1 MIHRYIIFSKN
12 RKVKGD
18 NFFIKMTLFV
28 FIIIDMC
35 KLVLIRTSCDAMVL
49 VDCHSLSFSVLF
61 MINLF
66 KYGSRKYIFYHYLLS
81 LNYLRPTCLTCQR
94 YENLGL
100 HDLNDVSTESE
111 DCRYRVLKVLRCCD
125 HWDLRCWFQSR
136 SLWRLWLRQKSTVVV
151 TTPGQSR
158 DGAWRVYWNKSK
170 IRLGRNKFSTFQMKF
185 YCIVICFTVCLRI
198 RKS

>member
-1 MIHRYIIFSKN
+1 
-12 RKVKGD
+12 
-18 NFFIKMTLFV
+18 MTLFV

-66 KYGSRKYIFYHYLLS
+66 KYGSRNYIFYHYLLS

-100 HDLNDVSTESE
+100 HDLNDVYGEWRLSLPGSESPP
-111 DCRYRVLKVLRCCD
+111 LL
-125 HWDLRCWFQSR
+125 R
-136 SLWRLWLRQKSTVVV
+136 SLRPPVLVPEPESVEIVAPPEVHRCRNNS
-151 TTPGQSR
+151 G
-158 DGAWRVYWNKSK
+158 SK
-170 IRLGRNKFSTFQMKF
+170 
-185 YCIVICFTVCLRI
+185 
-198 RKS
+198 